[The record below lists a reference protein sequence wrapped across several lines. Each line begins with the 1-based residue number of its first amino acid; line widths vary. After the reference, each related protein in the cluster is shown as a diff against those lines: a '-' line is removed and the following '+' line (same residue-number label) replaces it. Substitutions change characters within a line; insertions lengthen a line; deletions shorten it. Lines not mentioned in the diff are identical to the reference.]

1 MSSHRERFC
10 HEVEAVI
17 SFWQS
22 DHPLFIQLE
31 SLSDIK
37 VMFFKRSEGNRKFS
51 SNSKTVSS
59 VHEGLMITQVQ

>member
-37 VMFFKRSEGNRKFS
+37 VMFLRDQRETKFS